1 METINVLA
9 KCSFREIIEP
19 KSETC
24 LRNNGRSS
32 VGDSK
37 YRSFFSISYNSLRT
51 ATDGESG
58 VKIIYFSFFFLFL
71 VFVCF
76 KMEEITKRKLT
87 I

>member
-9 KCSFREIIEP
+9 KCSFSEIIEP

-37 YRSFFSISYNSLRT
+37 YRSFVSISSNSLGA

-58 VKIIYFSFFFLFL
+58 VKIMIFFFFGVCLF
-71 VFVCF
+71 
-76 KMEEITKRKLT
+76 
-87 I
+87 